1 MLLHRGF
8 MKIRADWP
16 VRFIQFLAIPGLL
29 VAYYLWLYHEGSLV
43 AACTGSGWDDCG
55 RVSGPGA
62 PYSSIGPIPIAMIGF
77 IGYATIFS
85 LIWLKDWIPWLDQN
99 LAELLVGA
107 TGLGFLFS
115 LGLTLLELIVIH
127 AICRYCVVS
136 AVIMTVL
143 FFLAVLNLRRRATLE
158 P

>member
-1 MLLHRGF
+1 
-8 MKIRADWP
+8 MKVRADWP
-16 VRFIQFLAIPGLL
+16 VRVIQLLAVPGLL

-62 PYSSIGPIPIAMIGF
+62 PYSSIGPIPIALIGF
-77 IGYATIFS
+77 VGYAAIFG
-85 LIWLKDWIPWLDQN
+85 LIWLKDWLPWLEQN
-99 LAELLVGA
+99 LPELLVGM

-115 LGLTLLELIVIH
+115 LGLTLLELTVIH

-143 FFLAVLNLRRRATLE
+143 FVLAVLNLRRRATPE
-158 P
+158 S

>member
-1 MLLHRGF
+1 
-8 MKIRADWP
+8 MKVRADWP
-16 VRFIQFLAIPGLL
+16 VRVIQLLAVPGLL
-29 VAYYLWLYHEGSLV
+29 VAFYLWLYHEGSLV

-62 PYSSIGPIPIAMIGF
+62 PYSSIGPIPIALIGF
-77 IGYATIFS
+77 VGYASIFG
-85 LIWLKDWIPWLDQN
+85 LIWLKDWVPWAEQN
-99 LAELLVGA
+99 LAELLMGM

-115 LGLTLLELIVIH
+115 VGLTLLELLVIH

-136 AVIMTVL
+136 AIIMTIL
-143 FFLAVLNLRRRATLE
+143 FVLAVINLRRRATLE

>member
-1 MLLHRGF
+1 
-8 MKIRADWP
+8 
-16 VRFIQFLAIPGLL
+16 
-29 VAYYLWLYHEGSLV
+29 
-43 AACTGSGWDDCG
+43 
-55 RVSGPGA
+55 
-62 PYSSIGPIPIAMIGF
+62 MIGF
-77 IGYATIFS
+77 VKYATIFG
-85 LIWLKDWIPWLDQN
+85 LVWLKDWLPWLDQN

-143 FFLAVLNLRRRATLE
+143 FFLAILNLRRRATLE

>member
-1 MLLHRGF
+1 

-16 VRFIQFLAIPGLL
+16 VRVIQLLAIPGLL
-29 VAYYLWLYHEGSLV
+29 VAYYLWLYHQGSLV

-62 PYSSIGPIPIAMIGF
+62 PYSSIGPIPIALIGF
-77 IGYATIFS
+77 VGYAAIFG
-85 LIWLKDWIPWLDQN
+85 LIWLKEWVPWFEQN
-99 LAELLVGA
+99 LAELLVGM

-127 AICRYCVVS
+127 AVCRYCVVS

-143 FFLAVLNLRRRATLE
+143 FVLAVLNLRRRAALE
-158 P
+158 S

>member
-1 MLLHRGF
+1 
-8 MKIRADWP
+8 MKVRADWP
-16 VRFIQFLAIPGLL
+16 VRVIQLLAVPGLL
-29 VAYYLWLYHEGSLV
+29 VAFYLWLYHEGSLV

-62 PYSSIGPIPIAMIGF
+62 LYSSIGPIPIALIGF
-77 IGYATIFS
+77 VGYAAIFG
-85 LIWLKDWIPWLDQN
+85 LIWLKDWSPWLEQN
-99 LAELLVGA
+99 LAELLMGM

-115 LGLTLLELIVIH
+115 LGLTLLELLVIH

-136 AVIMTVL
+136 AFIMTIL
-143 FFLAVLNLRRRATLE
+143 FVLAVINLRRRATLE